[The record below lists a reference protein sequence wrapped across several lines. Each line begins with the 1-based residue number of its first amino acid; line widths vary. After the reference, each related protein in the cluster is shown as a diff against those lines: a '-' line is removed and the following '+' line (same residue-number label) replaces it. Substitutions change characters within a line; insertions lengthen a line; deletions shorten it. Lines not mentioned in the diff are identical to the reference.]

1 MSVHR
6 KTVLDKSNNLQ
17 LNLSQLTGS
26 LIELFHIQK
35 LFAVV
40 FFVVFFWWLFGL
52 VHLFGEFW
60 GFWGFLVDWFFF
72 VALFWFVLGFCFVVV
87 CLLILGWFG
96 FLLFFFN
103 FFRIFFFS
111 RDYYC
116 CTPVQP
122 PQGTLWQ
129 KTDWQQG
136 PVLPTLHAQSPSGLS
151 ISWESYTET
160 SNRDPLPLAPS
171 SRAVSSDQG
180 FTENAS
186 GGFGSWSGRG
196 WDHEAVAWELSKPP
210 CICSLFVLK
219 HFGPVPCFRA
229 WCLSQITIKNF
240 LI

>member
-60 GFWGFLVDWFFF
+60 GFWGFLVDWVFF

-96 FLLFFFN
+96 FLLVFFN
-103 FFRIFFFS
+103 FFRFFFFQETIIAVLLSSHPRVPCGRRQTDS
-111 RDYYC
+111 RGLSS
-116 CTPVQP
+116 P
-122 PQGTLWQ
+122 PCMPKAHQGSAFH
-129 KTDWQQG
+129 G
-136 PVLPTLHAQSPSGLS
+136 SPTLKRATGTRCPWL
-151 ISWESYTET
+151 
-160 SNRDPLPLAPS
+160 LPA
-171 SRAVSSDQG
+171 
-180 FTENAS
+180 
-186 GGFGSWSGRG
+186 
-196 WDHEAVAWELSKPP
+196 EL
-210 CICSLFVLK
+210 
-219 HFGPVPCFRA
+219 
-229 WCLSQITIKNF
+229 
-240 LI
+240 